1 MNSLIIFAND
11 LAKHFVLARN
21 KKAAA
26 AHIVYE
32 LNSRIDVESNKH
44 LNETDKKF
52 VLRLV
57 EDIINGHMQFS
68 LKPGEMIV
76 RKQADY
82 KEFIILKKFILSH
95 LINAVH
101 K

>member
-11 LAKHFVLARN
+11 LAKHFVLSHN
-21 KKAAA
+21 KKEAAT
-26 AHIVYE
+26 HIIYE
-32 LNSRIDVESNKH
+32 LNSRIDAESYKH
-44 LNETDKKF
+44 LNDTDKKF

-57 EDIINGHMQFS
+57 EDIISGNMQFS

-76 RKQADY
+76 RKLNDY
-82 KEFIILKKFILSH
+82 NEFLTLKKFILSH
-95 LINAVH
+95 LVNAVH